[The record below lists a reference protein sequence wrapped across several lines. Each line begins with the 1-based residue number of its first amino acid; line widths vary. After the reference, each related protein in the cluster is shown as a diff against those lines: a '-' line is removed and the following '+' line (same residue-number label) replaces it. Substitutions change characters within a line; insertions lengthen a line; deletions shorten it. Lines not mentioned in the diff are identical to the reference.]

1 MPMTVPNETI
11 FHQKKRF
18 QKVQKISTI
27 KLTRL
32 AVVEV
37 RCHKMIK

>member
-18 QKVQKISTI
+18 QKVQKNINNYNEVSSSQKGAI
-27 KLTRL
+27 K
-32 AVVEV
+32 
-37 RCHKMIK
+37 